1 MSDEIVWLET
11 GDGRRWPIAGTC
23 SIGRAV
29 GNDVL
34 IEDGRVSRRHALV
47 HKQDDGE
54 FWLIDLGSGN
64 GTYLNGRR
72 VTLATRLRDLD
83 LLAVGPADLTF
94 RQQAMPSTTLPQSG
108 GHSEQTIIQ
117 VKTLQSWLLVADI
130 KGSTALAQ
138 RLPTTDLAVLV
149 GKWMAACKEIV
160 DQSGGAINKYL
171 GDGFLAYWFADD
183 RGTAAVARA
192 VATLSRMQRSGLDP
206 AFRIALHRGSV
217 TIGGGVS
224 GGEDSL
230 SGPNV
235 IRVFRME
242 SLASTLKLD
251 ALISEEAQMTPEFS
265 LPLVDAGLHLL
276 PEFDATPRRFFCV
289 A

>member
-1 MSDEIVWLET
+1 MGDESVWLE
-11 GDGRRWPIAGTC
+11 GSDGRRWPIAGTC

-72 VTLATRLRDLD
+72 VTLATRLRDD
-83 LLAVGPADLTF
+83 DVLAVGPADLKF
-94 RQQAMPSTTLPQSG
+94 RQQAMSRTEEPQTRGS
-108 GHSEQTIIQ
+108 SEQTIIQ

-130 KGSTALAQ
+130 KGSTSLAQ
-138 RLPTTDLAVLV
+138 RLPTTELAVLV

-160 DQSGGAINKYL
+160 EQSGGAINKYL
-171 GDGFLAYWFADD
+171 GDGFLAYWFVDD
-183 RGTAAVARA
+183 RGTAAVAQA
-192 VATLSRMQRSGLDP
+192 VATLARMQKSGQDP

-242 SLASTLKLD
+242 SLASTLKRD
-251 ALISEEAQMTPEFS
+251 VLISEEAQATPGFH
-265 LPLVDAGLHLL
+265 LPLVDAGAHLL
-276 PEFDATPRRFFCV
+276 PEFDGTLRRFFSV

>member
-1 MSDEIVWLET
+1 MSDEVVWLE
-11 GDGRRWPIAGTC
+11 GSDGRSWPIAGTC

-72 VTLATRLRDLD
+72 VTLATRLRDQD
-83 LLAVGPADLTF
+83 VLAVGPADLRF
-94 RQQAMPSTTLPQSG
+94 RQQVMSKPSARQSA

-138 RLPTTDLAVLV
+138 RLPTTELAVLM

-160 DQSGGAINKYL
+160 DQSGGAINKFL

-192 VATLSRMQRSGLDP
+192 VATLSQMQRSGQDP
-206 AFRIALHRGSV
+206 AFRIAVHRGSV
-217 TIGGGVS
+217 TIGGSVS

-242 SLASTLKLD
+242 ALASTLRRD
-251 ALISEEAQMTPEFS
+251 VLISEEAQATPGFD
-265 LPLVDAGLHLL
+265 LTLVDAGLHLL
-276 PEFDATPRRFFCV
+276 PEFDSTPRRFFSV